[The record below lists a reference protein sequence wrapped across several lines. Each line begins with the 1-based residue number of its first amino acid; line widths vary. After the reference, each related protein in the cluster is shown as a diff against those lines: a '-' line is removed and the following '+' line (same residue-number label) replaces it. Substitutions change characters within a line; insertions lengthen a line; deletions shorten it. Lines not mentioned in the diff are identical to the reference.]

1 MKNNKKQ
8 QVTTIVEPQ
17 IESLSVWL
25 NPDSETITKTQL
37 FEWLKTQTKLKQQED
52 LKLYVG
58 TDSNIMGLRFR
69 FISVV
74 CLYTVGKGGNYFYS
88 VNWKPRE
95 QYRGNQQARMF
106 EEATISIDLATQIQE
121 ELGLKSEIHIDASP
135 KEAKQFTSGFSDN
148 LKSYV
153 VSSGF
158 DCKLKPDS
166 IAAFT
171 IADKHTR

>member
-17 IESLSVWL
+17 IESLSIWL

-106 EEATISIDLATQIQE
+106 EEATISIDLATRY
-121 ELGLKSEIHIDASP
+121 K
-135 KEAKQFTSGFSDN
+135 KN
-148 LKSYV
+148 
-153 VSSGF
+153 
-158 DCKLKPDS
+158 
-166 IAAFT
+166 
-171 IADKHTR
+171 

>member
-1 MKNNKKQ
+1 MKNIKKQ
-8 QVTTIVEPQ
+8 QVIPAIEPP
-17 IESLSVWL
+17 IESLSIWL
-25 NPDSETITKTQL
+25 NPDSETLTKNQL
-37 FEWLKTQTKLKQQED
+37 FEWLKNQTKLKQEEE

-74 CLYTVGKGGNYFYS
+74 CLYVVGKGGNYFYS

-106 EEATISIDLATQIQE
+106 EEVTISIDLANQIQE
-121 ELGLKSEIHIDASP
+121 KIGLKSEIHIDTSP
-135 KEAKQFTSGFSDN
+135 KEAKQFTSSFSNN

-153 VSSGF
+153 LGSGF

>member
-1 MKNNKKQ
+1 MKKNNKQ
-8 QVTTIVEPQ
+8 QIITEEPV
-17 IESLSVWL
+17 ESLSVWL
-25 NPDSETITKTQL
+25 APDRQSITKSEL
-37 FEWLKTQTKLKQQED
+37 FEWLRKETKTKQFEETR
-52 LKLYVG
+52 LFVG
-58 TDSNIMGLRFR
+58 TDSNIMGLRFK

-74 CLYTVGKGGNYFYS
+74 CFYTVGKGGMYFYS
-88 VNWKPRE
+88 INWKPRE

-106 EEATISIDLATQIQE
+106 EEASISIDLANQIQE
-121 ELGLKSEIHIDASP
+121 TLGLKSEIHIDASP

-153 VSSGF
+153 VNSGY
-158 DCKLKPDS
+158 DCKLKPES